1 MPFRRHLISASD
13 LVTSYE
19 AIRAGFVSLAL
30 EKNRR
35 ATPFLQQAR
44 ILRKEAQT
52 VDDPRRLIELNG
64 IRASLLVAAGV
75 SDKALNHL
83 TEADKSLSIENLIE
97 TFLRPAGKSFVEE
110 LVYRFLLTKGDALG
124 GSMRNYGGT
133 IAMQRFSTFLLA
145 RMRSRGE
152 SFHWRR
158 DDKSWAPPPQDDAAA
173 ALMMKGLHWFRK
185 KSPRTLLYNVN
196 VPTIGKNI
204 DLCLCRATP
213 ENSLSTIPTAD
224 FVALGELKG
233 GIDPAGADEHWKTAR
248 SALNRIHEGF
258 AGSKPEVKTF
268 FVGAAIVTSMSQEIW
283 HMLQSGSLTNA
294 ANLTNDD
301 QLISLVDWIASL

>member
-1 MPFRRHLISASD
+1 MHLCLEEELNMPFRRHLISASD

-124 GSMRNYGGT
+124 GSTHLSPFAPQNSDFCVYLRCKSCVVSGT
-133 IAMQRFSTFLLA
+133 FS
-145 RMRSRGE
+145 
-152 SFHWRR
+152 
-158 DDKSWAPPPQDDAAA
+158 
-173 ALMMKGLHWFRK
+173 
-185 KSPRTLLYNVN
+185 
-196 VPTIGKNI
+196 
-204 DLCLCRATP
+204 
-213 ENSLSTIPTAD
+213 EN
-224 FVALGELKG
+224 GC
-233 GIDPAGADEHWKTAR
+233 GADLL
-248 SALNRIHEGF
+248 S
-258 AGSKPEVKTF
+258 
-268 FVGAAIVTSMSQEIW
+268 
-283 HMLQSGSLTNA
+283 
-294 ANLTNDD
+294 
-301 QLISLVDWIASL
+301 